1 MSSINKLEMASALL
15 KNSHISIHKSFFGL
29 KQKAI
34 YVPTGSKLTVMV
46 NEYDNENAALV
57 ENILNTEDARLENE
71 IRRSGVIK
79 SSPIGGLRLEVVI
92 TADHQFVAAQTFR
105 YIDLRYKAVTTFRI
119 FEGKSAEIFSTIL

>member
-34 YVPTGSKLTVMV
+34 YVPTSSKLTVMV

-71 IRRSGVIK
+71 IRRSGVIIAHWRTK
-79 SSPIGGLRLEVVI
+79 VGSCHHSRPSVCSCTGFPIYRPKIQSSYNLSHL
-92 TADHQFVAAQTFR
+92 
-105 YIDLRYKAVTTFRI
+105 
-119 FEGKSAEIFSTIL
+119 